1 MRLSWTLST
10 YLGRQFLLSVGVA
23 LIGLSTLVLLFDIIE
38 LLRRASGEDIG
49 FGIVVVMALL
59 NLPTLLQKILPFAA
73 LFGGMFAFARLTR
86 THELVVARAAG
97 VSVWQFML
105 PAFAVTLAAG
115 AFFVSVFNPF
125 AALMADRHE
134 LLEARYFQGR
144 SALLSVT
151 PTGLWFRH
159 ATGRGPAVI
168 HARAVSQQ
176 GLELQDVIIIEQEGS
191 NDSYVSRIDAET
203 AVLRNGHWDMSNATL
218 SPADGPPQRHESL
231 RLETTLTLEQMQDS
245 FASPETIS
253 FWSLPRFID
262 LLSDSGFAAVKHR
275 LHWHSTL
282 AVPLLLLAMVLIAAT
297 FSLRLTRR
305 GGTGL
310 LIAGGVVAGFAFFVL
325 SDVVQAFGLSGKLP
339 AVLAAWTPAGVSTL
353 IGLSL
358 MFHLE
363 DG

>member
-1 MRLSWTLST
+1 MRLSWTLSV
-10 YLGRQFLLSVGVA
+10 YLGRQFLTSLGVA
-23 LIGLSTLVLLFDIIE
+23 LLGLGTLVFLFDMIE
-38 LLRRASGEDIG
+38 QLRRASGENIG
-49 FGIVVVMALL
+49 FGVVVGMSLL
-59 NLPTLLQKILPFAA
+59 QLPTLLQKILPFAA

-97 VSVWQFML
+97 VSVWQFMM
-105 PAFAVTLAAG
+105 PAFLITFALG
-115 AFFVSVFNPF
+115 AFVVTVFNPL
-125 AALMADRHE
+125 AALLANRHE

-144 SALLSVT
+144 PTLLSVT
-151 PTGLWFRH
+151 RTGLWFRH
-159 ATGRGPAVI
+159 ATEGGHEVL

-176 GLELQDVIIIEQEGS
+176 GVELVDVIIIQQAGA
-191 NDSYVSRIDAET
+191 NDRYVGRIDAKS
-203 AVLRNGHWDMSNATL
+203 AILRDGYWDLTDATI
-218 SPADGPPQRHESL
+218 SPADGRPEKHPRYQL
-231 RLETTLTLEQMQDS
+231 RTELTLGQMQDS

-253 FWSLPRFID
+253 FWSLPRFIA
-262 LLSDSGFAAVKHR
+262 LLKDSGFAAVKHR
-275 LHWHSTL
+275 LHWHSIL
-282 AVPLLLLAMVLIAAT
+282 SAPLLLLAMVLIAAT

-310 LIAGGVVAGFAFFVL
+310 LVTGGILAGFVFFVL
-325 SDVVQAFGLSGKLP
+325 SDVVLAFGLSGKIP